1 MTIKTKYVYQ
11 GIRVQDEHCPKC
23 YNKGKGNLV
32 HLEHDR
38 NLDWENEIWIC
49 ANCNTEFSVHIEF
62 VRDWK
67 DIEEVEQ

>member
-32 HLEHDR
+32 HLEYDT
-38 NLDWENEIWIC
+38 NLELENELWVC
-49 ANCNTEFSVHIEF
+49 PECDTEYM
-62 VRDWK
+62 VRVELVREWAHL
-67 DIEEVEQ
+67 EEVE

>member
-1 MTIKTKYVYQ
+1 MTIKANIESDIEYGKRIQ
-11 GIRVQDEHCPKC
+11 ELCPKC
-23 YNKGKGNLV
+23 QS

-62 VRDWK
+62 VRDWE
-67 DIEEVEQ
+67 DIEEVKND